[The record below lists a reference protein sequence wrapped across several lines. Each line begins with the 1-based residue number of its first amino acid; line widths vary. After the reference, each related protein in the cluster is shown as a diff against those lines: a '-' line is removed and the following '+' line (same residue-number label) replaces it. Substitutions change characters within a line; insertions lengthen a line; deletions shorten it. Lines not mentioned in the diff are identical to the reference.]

1 MTWLSQCLCMFE
13 QIVAKTYHLE
23 WVIIKM
29 KTQTILG
36 VIVSI
41 ILNVCHMKR
50 TCTFMGL
57 IQSLKQHRT
66 FIHTQVTSLIFKVVS
81 LLVCFGFAFSFS
93 FGVFPDV

>member
-13 QIVAKTYHLE
+13 QIVAK
-23 WVIIKM
+23 
-29 KTQTILG
+29 
-36 VIVSI
+36 SA
-41 ILNVCHMKR
+41 CHMKR

-57 IQSLKQHRT
+57 IQSLKQHMT
-66 FIHTQVTSLIFKVVS
+66 FIHTQVTSLMFKVVS